1 MGRRP
6 LQRGAKVRRGS
17 RRGPRRSLQ
26 LAQCWLCD
34 REYRGWYPVRQHR
47 GSSPRRFCSPD
58 HAREYWLRVDMGVRR
73 RRHKLLLC
81 PRTGKLRRVRAE
93 AVYCST
99 ACRVR
104 AWLERKRAA
113 ANAKGSADSS
123 ALGAGTKRFWV
134 PRMFVSRPNA
144 YVPALTCVLPL
155 RQWKH

>member
-1 MGRRP
+1 MGRRL

-26 LAQCWLCD
+26 LSKCWLCG

-47 GSSPRRFCSPD
+47 GSSPRRFCSPG

-81 PRTGKLRRVRAE
+81 SRTGKLRRVRAE
-93 AVYCST
+93 AVYCCT

-104 AWLERKRAA
+104 AWRERQRAL
-113 ANAKGSADSS
+113 AD
-123 ALGAGTKRFWV
+123 AQAHGEAE
-134 PRMFVSRPNA
+134 A
-144 YVPALTCVLPL
+144 
-155 RQWKH
+155 